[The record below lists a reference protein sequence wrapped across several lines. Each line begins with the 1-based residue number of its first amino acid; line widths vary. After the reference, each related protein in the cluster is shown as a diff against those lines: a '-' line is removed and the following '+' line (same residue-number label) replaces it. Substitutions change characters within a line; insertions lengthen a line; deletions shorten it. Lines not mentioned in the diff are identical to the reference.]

1 MINKFP
7 QNKPKV
13 LIGNNQLVITVNP
26 FDNFYRFTLSR
37 LENDA
42 VIRYNLNDYTE
53 IKMTIKGPKK
63 DLNFN
68 VFRESNEND
77 FENGVLVFRISESM
91 NAELGRLAKKNFN
104 LFYINGVDVFGNRQ
118 IIYSGFY
125 KMWDSKKNIEKLEQ
139 DYSQE
144 NSAAS
149 NVVTQDQANSGEQEE
164 VNDSINNGANINT
177 TTNSSDTPIS
187 EQILNSTIDL
197 SSFKPIYRASDF
209 AISIGLA
216 PAVNDKL
223 DYKNLS
229 TKERAE
235 LETNFKNRNYWTTTS
250 SSDTT
255 FTYADLSKLFPGIN
269 TSQAF
274 DKNLFIDYV
283 EAYFKGLDI
292 FPNTTVVD
300 NWFSTSVLKND
311 LTKYIKNKKFRT
323 SEVIAG
329 LFLPLTPEQK
339 SYFNINNI
347 PSFRNNQIPNETSV
361 RDNSTSLPSQS
372 VNNAQSAQS
381 ISNSGQNVSTIRGF
395 VTSGGGVPIGNA
407 RVTISSITGK
417 FTNIVV
423 YTTND
428 GKFDAGAITRLTV
441 NNAGVIEIL
450 IRVTKEG
457 FDDGGGR
464 SYTLNNI
471 KQIYSQGTSPL
482 GIILLVSQN
491 NQSSSSGSSEG
502 AFSGQNLVGIVRDN
516 DTNNTISSVQVKI
529 TSPANIFS
537 ERTVQTNNSGV
548 FDFGPVSNFNGDVKF
563 RALKTGY
570 QTKEFDLSTEELQNE
585 IKTDGVKIKI
595 INNS

>member
-1 MINKFP
+1 MINKFS

-125 KMWDSKKNIEKLEQ
+125 RMWDSKKNIEKLEQ
-139 DYSQE
+139 DYGQE

-229 TKERAE
+229 TQERAE
-235 LETNFKNRNYWTTTS
+235 LEINFKNRNYWTTTS

-347 PSFRNNQIPNETSV
+347 PSFRNNQQPPSTETA
-361 RDNSTSLPSQS
+361 SQ
-372 VNNAQSAQS
+372 N
-381 ISNSGQNVSTIRGF
+381 SNSGNSTTSTSTQNTNILQVRGIVRRQVGDDAIGAATVK
-395 VTSGGGVPIGNA
+395 VTSTDTSFTSKET
-407 RVTISSITGK
+407 RTGS
-417 FTNIVV
+417 
-423 YTTND
+423 D
-428 GKFDAGAITRLTV
+428 GKFNLGDI
-441 NNAGVIEIL
+441 NNFVVSNKNTSEIKFEISKQGFVPEIEQYFWNDI
-450 IRVTKEG
+450 KEELENPLG
-457 FDDGGGR
+457 LRFDLR
-464 SYTLNNI
+464 PNQSQTSQNTANT
-471 KQIYSQGTSPL
+471 QGTSDDSKRIKILVENDL
-482 GIILLVSQN
+482 GDKLSEAQVTLSMSARPGSEKIILTDSN
-491 NQSSSSGSSEG
+491 GNIDIDRGD
-502 AFSGQNLVGIVRDN
+502 FSPEIKFFVAKNGH
-516 DTNNTISSVQVKI
+516 
-529 TSPANIFS
+529 SP
-537 ERTVQTNNSGV
+537 
-548 FDFGPVSNFNGDVKF
+548 
-563 RALKTGY
+563 LTGY
-570 QTKEFDLSTEELQNE
+570 IRTEQELETVILIKLLS
-585 IKTDGVKIKI
+585 
-595 INNS
+595 IN